1 AFSLA
6 LVGQSSSVTTSDLK
20 GTISGPNGQVI
31 AKAMVRLTSES
42 TNQIRTA
49 VSDENGNYSFR
60 LVNPGSYSIAI
71 EAEGF
76 APKKFGN
83 LSLRLASTL
92 DFDITLTKEDVS
104 ATVEVTSQG
113 LGIDPTRTQVSTTI
127 SNDAIMNLPINR
139 RDFASFSLTAP
150 GVTEANG
157 PESRKGGAA
166 TDSGLSF
173 AGINPRSNNIMVD
186 GLDNN
191 DLAVGAA
198 RTTFGQDS
206 IQEFQIVT
214 NGFSA
219 EYGRAAG
226 GTLNVITKSGG
237 NDYQGSAFYFGRRAR
252 FDSKL
257 PISAANSSTSQNQY
271 GFSVSGPIA
280 KDQLFYFVSVEK
292 LDKDDAANVAF
303 SSNATTNA
311 AIIAAVAAKG
321 FTITSGSSPYK
332 EASTSNLVK
341 FDYLLS
347 SDQRLSVRY
356 SHTEEFNGKQL
367 DFGGQT
373 DRSAGGARDITD
385 DTFSLNHQWTSTNW
399 VNEFRYM
406 YSMRDHSLLSLD
418 TANTPYVSIIGVAT
432 FGSHRFLPQLRTEKS
447 RQVADTF
454 SFFTKNH
461 AFKIGFD
468 VLETQIKGQLPLQFG
483 GIYRFG

>member
-1 AFSLA
+1 MNNRKNTPIYLAALSAFSLA

-173 AGINPRSNNIMVD
+173 AGINP
-186 GLDNN
+186 
-191 DLAVGAA
+191 
-198 RTTFGQDS
+198 
-206 IQEFQIVT
+206 
-214 NGFSA
+214 
-219 EYGRAAG
+219 
-226 GTLNVITKSGG
+226 
-237 NDYQGSAFYFGRRAR
+237 
-252 FDSKL
+252 
-257 PISAANSSTSQNQY
+257 SS
-271 GFSVSGPIA
+271 
-280 KDQLFYFVSVEK
+280 
-292 LDKDDAANVAF
+292 
-303 SSNATTNA
+303 
-311 AIIAAVAAKG
+311 
-321 FTITSGSSPYK
+321 
-332 EASTSNLVK
+332 
-341 FDYLLS
+341 
-347 SDQRLSVRY
+347 
-356 SHTEEFNGKQL
+356 
-367 DFGGQT
+367 
-373 DRSAGGARDITD
+373 
-385 DTFSLNHQWTSTNW
+385 
-399 VNEFRYM
+399 
-406 YSMRDHSLLSLD
+406 
-418 TANTPYVSIIGVAT
+418 
-432 FGSHRFLPQLRTEKS
+432 
-447 RQVADTF
+447 
-454 SFFTKNH
+454 
-461 AFKIGFD
+461 
-468 VLETQIKGQLPLQFG
+468 
-483 GIYRFG
+483 